1 MKIKTAL
8 TCFIILTLTS
18 CGPEDLGLNITRET
32 PQRQIASEIPQTI
45 ETADDE
51 TTIDALIVE
60 QIDEIKIGLI
70 LPLSGEAADTGNAL
84 LDAVTLAMADLKD
97 PRLHLFPADSMGTPE
112 GAAAAARKLIE
123 QDVSIVIGPLFSQSV
138 EGAAPLLREANINLL
153 SFSNNQIIAGNGTY
167 ITGFTPDQEI
177 QRIVRYAKAQG
188 YDKFAALIP
197 EGPYGDEVLESLSNT
212 VLETQSSITGLES
225 YVQDADLIN
234 EPARR
239 LADYDRRRKAYLD
252 EVNYLEGLDDDLADE
267 ILKDYKN
274 RETLGGVSFEAL
286 LLPEGGALL
295 KSLAPVLPFYEIH
308 PENIKFLGTGL
319 WDDLSLTREPPL
331 MNGWFASIPREGL
344 IRFNTR
350 FEELFGYVPPR
361 IAALG
366 YDIAALVGVMAR
378 DPRPSY
384 RFNREQIENP
394 NGYQGFTGVFRF
406 TQNGLTE
413 RQLAVMMITEDGIE
427 TIDPALTTFEPLRQ
441 YVSQNRIQQ
450 GQPGGR

>member
-1 MKIKTAL
+1 MKIKTAI
-8 TCFIILTLTS
+8 TCFLVLILS
-18 CGPEDLGLNITRET
+18 ACGAEDFGLDISREV
-32 PQRQIASEIPQTI
+32 PQQQIANELPQTV
-45 ETADDE
+45 ETADNDRTDE
-51 TTIDALIVE
+51 LTLPE

-97 PRLHLFPADSMGTPE
+97 PRLHLFPADSLGTPE
-112 GAAAAARKLIE
+112 GAAAAARKLIGHG
-123 QDVSIVIGPLFSQSV
+123 VSIVIGPLFSQSV
-138 EGAAPLLREANINLL
+138 EGAAPILRQANIKLL
-153 SFSNNQIIAGNGTY
+153 SFSNNQTIAGDGTY
-167 ITGFTPDQEI
+167 ITGFTPDQEVD
-177 QRIVRYAKAQG
+177 RIIRYAHDQG

-197 EGPYGDEVLESLSNT
+197 EGAYGDEVLESLSNT
-212 VLETQSSITGLES
+212 VLDSNSMITGLET

-252 EVNYLEGLDDDLADE
+252 EVNYLESLDDDLADQ
-267 ILKDYKN
+267 ILGDYKN

-344 IRFNTR
+344 IRFSNR
-350 FEELFGYVPPR
+350 FEELFGYIPPR

-366 YDIAALVGVMAR
+366 YDVAALVGVMAR

-384 RFNREQIENP
+384 RFSRSQIENP

-406 TQNGLTE
+406 TENGLTE
-413 RQLAVMMITEDGIE
+413 RQLAVMMITENGIE